1 MDALLRA
8 AIVALALTA
17 AVAIVARPNRNA
29 IAFYAAYIT
38 VGIAAFA
45 ISSAPGIFRS
55 LGLAAFVFDAWCLST
70 PAVVY
75 LAARAMFIDDDD
87 YPLPGPPPRGR
98 ENVGPNGRENV
109 GPKEIVAVG
118 ALVAVTM
125 LGDFGRFQ
133 LGWMAAEPAAA
144 RVLLLAGRG
153 TALALLLGACAMAAA
168 HWRTD
173 LVEPRRRARVV
184 FVAAVGAAFVAL
196 ASSEFVFGGNGAPLE
211 LLIAGHSL
219 LVILVA
225 GILIALVRGDLDAL
239 ITETAKAPARSLSV
253 VRSDAA
259 EATLGQRV
267 LEEMASR
274 KLWKRDGLGIADL
287 AGELRTQEH
296 KLRRAINHHLGFRN
310 FNDFLHDYRLREAA
324 ARLRDPAE
332 AHLPVLTI
340 ALDCGYGSIGP
351 FNRAFKARFGVTPS
365 QFRNLEAA
373 ERADSEI
380 GERLS

>member
-8 AIVALALTA
+8 ADVALALTA
-17 AVAIVARPNRNA
+17 AVAMVARPNRNA

-45 ISSAPGIFRS
+45 ISSAPGIFRA

-75 LAARAMFIDDDD
+75 LAARAMFIDDSV
-87 YPLPGPPPRGR
+87 PGPPPRGR
-98 ENVGPNGRENV
+98 E
-109 GPKEIVAVG
+109 ILAIG

-133 LGWMAAEPAAA
+133 LGWMAGDPAAA

-211 LLIAGHSL
+211 LLIVGHSL
-219 LVILVA
+219 LVLLVA

-239 ITETAKAPARSLSV
+239 ITEAAKAPVRSLSV

-287 AGELRTQEH
+287 AVELRTQEH